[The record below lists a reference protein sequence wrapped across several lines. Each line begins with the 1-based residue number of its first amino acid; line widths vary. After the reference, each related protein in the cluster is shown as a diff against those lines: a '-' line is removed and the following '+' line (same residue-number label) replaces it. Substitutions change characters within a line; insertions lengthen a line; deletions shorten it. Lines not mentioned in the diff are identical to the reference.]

1 MHLFHGALLPCC
13 RLRHRQHTKLPH
25 ERNIVG
31 IDSAADGL
39 ATFDF
44 DDIARLPVRLLVSC
58 GNSRESALVS
68 ARQQGS
74 GNNVVAAGED
84 LLDLDV

>member
-1 MHLFHGALLPCC
+1 
-13 RLRHRQHTKLPH
+13 
-25 ERNIVG
+25 
-31 IDSAADGL
+31 
-39 ATFDF
+39 
-44 DDIARLPVRLLVSC
+44 VRLLVSC